1 MTPTAARAGVRA
13 IAFALLACPIT
24 AQAQQPA
31 LRTALLSPGDVPD
44 ATKQP
49 RSVAVLPVK
58 AYLVQPGDLFAPEA
72 APARDLAGLAIQDA
86 VLAALR
92 SATYVEV
99 VPPDGA
105 RQSLMAAPE
114 SAGRVQ
120 AAQAA
125 YRMGLELYL
134 GLSSARAVDK
144 LRAASREFA
153 DSFADVFDP
162 KSSADAQFMLGV
174 ALVDSGRPAE
184 GHVAIKAG
192 FAQQPDRRFRRD
204 FFPPAAANALQAALT
219 DLLSTVDPL
228 CPYGDNQRM
237 AALAR
242 KLGVGWLVLTSLRKG
257 ERGPVVSIAVYSA
270 HKRLVEAEAH
280 LPLDQLESRLEPFLS
295 RWLACVP
302 IDTTAVAPVSPLR
315 VWTDMAV
322 SWAPFL
328 RQPTR
333 RDFQSLGFAGGA
345 DVVLRQNLQWFG
357 RVGLYTSVPDA
368 YRDLLRSFN
377 SVRVVTGLGGAGRSG
392 PLRYFA
398 NLGVDAHLLG
408 SFVTSVDPDCKL
420 FGTEHRLC
428 DRGSLLNLESQ
439 VLVGAHAAVGGQLH
453 LGRDFVLA
461 VRVSLS
467 NYFLPLDGTDR
478 LNRPLGVELGFGYR
492 L

>member
-1 MTPTAARAGVRA
+1 MTALVVRICA
-13 IAFALLACPIT
+13 CLLAATWVGVP
-24 AQAQQPA
+24 ARSLGQQPA
-31 LRTALLSPGDVPD
+31 GRPVVLTGSDVPD
-44 ATKQP
+44 AAKHP
-49 RSVAVLPVK
+49 RTVAVLPVK
-58 AYLVQPGDLFAPEA
+58 AYLVQPGELFAPEA
-72 APARDLAGLAIQDA
+72 APARDLPALAVQDA
-86 VLAALR
+86 VVAALR
-92 SATYVEV
+92 ASTYVEV
-99 VPPDGA
+99 VAPEGA
-105 RQSLMAAPE
+105 RQALIGAPQ
-114 SAGRVQ
+114 ATGRVQ

-134 GLSSARAVDK
+134 GLSSARAVEK
-144 LRAASREFA
+144 LAAACREFA
-153 DSFADVFDP
+153 DAFTDVFDP

-204 FFPPAAANALQAALT
+204 FFPPAAANALQGALT

-228 CPYGDNQRM
+228 RPYGDNQRM
-237 AALAR
+237 AGLAR
-242 KLGVGWLVLTSLRKG
+242 RLGVGWLVLTSLRKS

-280 LPLDQLESRLEPFLS
+280 LPLDQIDARLEPFLS

-302 IDTTAVAPVSPLR
+302 IDATAVAAPSPLR

-345 DVVLRQNLQWFG
+345 DVVLRQNLHWFG
-357 RVGLYTSVPDA
+357 RVGLFTSLPDP

-377 SVRVVTGLGGAGRSG
+377 SVRLVTGLGAAGRSG

-398 NLGVDAHLLG
+398 NLGIDAHLLG

-453 LGRDFVLA
+453 LGRDFLLA
-461 VRVSLS
+461 ARVSLS

>member
-1 MTPTAARAGVRA
+1 MMRHRASAWVCTLAWTVLWMAGAAR
-13 IAFALLACPIT
+13 
-24 AQAQQPA
+24 AQQPA
-31 LRTALLSPGDVPD
+31 ARNSPLVAGDVAD
-44 ATKQP
+44 VHKRP
-49 RSVAVLPVK
+49 RTVAVLPVK
-58 AYLVQPGDLFAPEA
+58 NYLVRPADLFAPEA
-72 APARDLAGLAIQDA
+72 LPASDPGALAVQVA
-86 VLAALR
+86 VLAALHA
-92 SATYVEV
+92 ATYVDV
-99 VPPDGA
+99 VAPDGTRHA
-105 RQSLMAAPE
+105 LLGAPDA
-114 SAGRVQ
+114 AGRVQ

-134 GLSSARAVDK
+134 GLSSARAIDK
-144 LRAASREFA
+144 LRTAGREFA
-153 DSFADVFDP
+153 EAFTDVFDA
-162 KSSADAQFMLGV
+162 KASADAQFMLGV
-174 ALVDSGRPAE
+174 ALVDSGRSAE
-184 GHVAIKAG
+184 GHVALKAG
-192 FAQQPDRRFRRD
+192 FSQQPDRRFRRD
-204 FFPPAAANALQAALT
+204 FFPPAAANALQTALT

-228 CPYGDNQRM
+228 RPYGDNQRM

-257 ERGPVVSIAVYSA
+257 ERGPIASIAVFSA

-280 LPLDQLESRLEPFLS
+280 LPIEQIGARLEPFLS

-302 IDTTAVAPVSPLR
+302 IDTTAVAPASPLR

-328 RQPTR
+328 QQPTR

-345 DVVLRQNLQWFG
+345 DVVLRQNLHWFG
-357 RVGLYTSVPDA
+357 RLGLYTSVPDA

-377 SVRVVTGLGGAGRSG
+377 SARVVTGLGAAGRTG
-392 PLRYFA
+392 PLRYFV

-439 VLVGAHAAVGGQLH
+439 VLFGAHAAVGGQLH
-453 LGRDFVLA
+453 LGRDFLLA
-461 VRVSLS
+461 LRLSVS

-492 L
+492 I